1 MKTAIPITHARRNKL
16 QQWDRTTGKCPS
28 ERFCLSVFH
37 KASAWQLRK
46 GEYNCSKCISFLAIK
61 QVSHVHLGDGK
72 RKGSAGRREKLWR
85 IESCYFIL
93 NFIFHLCIFMST
105 SGGKLH
111 FWEPRSNTSDAF
123 LSPGCVILLAV
134 RREMGGWAWQS
145 EDGTKTRGSCHAV
158 LTSHLV
164 HQNAWG
170 NNASVLREELLQFLL
185 SHSFWQATDV

>member
-72 RKGSAGRREKLWR
+72 RKGVSAGRREKLWR

-123 LSPGCVILLAV
+123 LSHFAGSQEGNGRMGVTEWRWNKDEGKLSCCTHQSPGPPECV
-134 RREMGGWAWQS
+134 R
-145 EDGTKTRGSCHAV
+145 
-158 LTSHLV
+158 
-164 HQNAWG
+164 
-170 NNASVLREELLQFLL
+170 
-185 SHSFWQATDV
+185 